1 MQYNLKVTLL
11 AASLSLAIAPAV
23 YATNGMAPTG
33 LGQVHKAMGGA
44 AVGNPQNT
52 TSLMTNPA
60 AGSFVDDGF
69 DVGLEI
75 FNPDRSA
82 KSNLPAG
89 PGSPG
94 GVSFSGNGKKNFLI
108 PEVGYKKSVGKYA
121 LGISMYGNGGMNTKY
136 KTSPVFPTGNPAQPF
151 APMNG
156 GAPGATGINLEQL
169 FIAPTISTK
178 LNDKHSVGLAV
189 NLVMQKF
196 KAQGIGAFQG
206 DPRANPNE
214 LKAFTN
220 PGASTATGIS
230 PQIGWMGKLN
240 DKFTV
245 GASYRFK
252 TKMSAFKKYKGLFA
266 DHGKLDVPA
275 ALTIGAS
282 AKVSAKT
289 TLAFD
294 IQKIYYSDVTAM
306 ANGFDARG
314 RFGDKN
320 GPGFGWDDQ
329 TIYKFGIKT
338 QATPK
343 LAVMA
348 GYNHGK
354 APLDSK
360 DTFFN
365 VLAPA
370 TVEDHLSLG
379 FEYSLSKDSSII
391 GSYTHTFKNTIKGD
405 LANAHQ
411 PFDLSMEQ
419 DAAGIAYSKRF

>member
-1 MQYNLKVTLL
+1 MNHSLKRTFL
-11 AASLSLAIAPAV
+11 AASLSIAIAPAV

-44 AVGNPQNT
+44 AAGNPQNT

-60 AGSFVDDGF
+60 AGSFIDDGF

-75 FNPDRSA
+75 FIPNRSA
-82 KSNLPAG
+82 TSNLPAG
-89 PGSPG
+89 QGSPG
-94 GVSFSGNGKKNFLI
+94 GIKFSGNGKKNFLI
-108 PEVGYKKSVGKYA
+108 PELAYKKNVGKYS

-136 KTSPVFPTGNPAQPF
+136 KTSPIFPTRDKDHPF

-156 GAPGATGINLEQL
+156 GANSATGINLEQL
-169 FIAPTISTK
+169 FIAPAVSVKI
-178 LNDKHSVGLAV
+178 NEKHSVGLAV
-189 NLVMQKF
+189 NFVMQSF
-196 KAQGIGAFQG
+196 KAQGIAAFQG

-214 LKAFTN
+214 LKAFQN
-220 PGASTATGIS
+220 PGKSTATGIGA
-230 PQIGWMGKLN
+230 QIGWMGQIN
-240 DKFTV
+240 DTFTI

-252 TKMSAFKKYKGLFA
+252 TKMGAFKKYKGLFA

-275 ALTIGAS
+275 ALTIGGAVKIS
-282 AKVSAKT
+282 PKT
-289 TLAFD
+289 TVAMD
-294 IQKIYYSDVTAM
+294 IQKIYYSDITAM
-306 ANGFDARG
+306 GNGFDSQG
-314 RFGDKN
+314 PFGDKN

-329 TIYKFGIKT
+329 TVYKIGAKT

-343 LAVMA
+343 LALMA

-354 APLDSK
+354 APLDSQ

-379 FEYSLSKDSSII
+379 FEYTLDKNSSII
-391 GSYTHTFKNTIKGD
+391 GSYTHTFKNKIKGD
-405 LANAHQ
+405 LAHGQ
-411 PFDLSMEQ
+411 PFDLEMEQ
-419 DAAGIAYSKRF
+419 DAAGIGYSRTF